1 MIRRVIAF
9 DGDDTL
15 WHHESLFTATHTQFR
30 DLLARHV
37 DVDAT
42 GLDERLIETERQNL
56 VLYGYGIKG
65 YVLSMIETALQVT
78 DGRLPGTDVQAILDL
93 GRAMLEHPL
102 ELINGVRETLEA
114 MGGVEKWLITKGDL
128 FDQEGKIARSGLAP
142 LFAQIEIVSEK
153 SPEVYTEVLTRH
165 GVLAAQFTMVGNSI
179 RSDILPV
186 LQIGGRAVHVPYH
199 TTWAHELVH
208 DAVADSF
215 PTIEF
220 LAELPKVL

>member
-1 MIRRVIAF
+1 MSRHVVAF

-15 WHHESLFTATHTQFR
+15 WHHESLFAATHTQFR

-42 GLDERLIETERQNL
+42 GLDSRLIETERRNL

-78 DGRLPGTDVQAILDL
+78 DGRLPGPDVQAILDL

-102 ELINGVRETLEA
+102 ELISGVREALVA
-114 MGGVEKWLITKGDL
+114 MDGVEKWLITKGDL

-142 LFAQIEIVSEK
+142 LFAQVEIVSEK
-153 SPEVYTEVLTRH
+153 SPEVYATLLARH
-165 GVLAAQFTMVGNSI
+165 GVQPAQFTMVGNSV

-186 LQIGGRAVHVPYH
+186 LRIGGRAVHVPYH
-199 TTWAHELVH
+199 VTWAHELVH
-208 DAVADSF
+208 DTVTESF
-215 PTIEF
+215 PTIAS
-220 LAELPKVL
+220 LAELPALL